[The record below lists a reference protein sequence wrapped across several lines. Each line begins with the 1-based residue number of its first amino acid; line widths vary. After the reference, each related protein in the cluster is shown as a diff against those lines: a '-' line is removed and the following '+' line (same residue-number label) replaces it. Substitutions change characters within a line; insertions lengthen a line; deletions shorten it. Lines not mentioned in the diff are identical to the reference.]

1 MKHIIIIAMSG
12 TLPGR
17 VPVSF
22 NISGKLV
29 LLFSFLISVL
39 ISPDT
44 VYSQITS
51 SSSTSPSLG
60 ISIGSASMEVRAPAN
75 QRKHIMFSLNGYYPL
90 GDKIGMF
97 GEFSYGAWP
106 AVNPDTLPLEWP
118 EWPEELHDLTGIGG
132 KYLELHFGPMLT
144 VGNIWKTHFFSAAL
158 LGVRK
163 YEEKWESYHPYREWP
178 GPVFLTGPTETQFTA
193 EVRLRMAFNRQA
205 TGMMLEAG
213 YVWSSLLAS
222 DSDTPA
228 YTSPDGL
235 RLLIH
240 MPLYPWPYLIER
252 IKPAEFKTPET
263 VYHRGV
269 AGTFLGIVGGIV
281 AIESFYVLHGEKLGK
296 AADYSY
302 AIIAGGIAGSALAI
316 SRARKDFRLAPV
328 AARLTGGAFV
338 AVVESILFNH
348 LFDFN
353 LPNPGLMLTVPLGS
367 MLGEHL
373 LGKN

>member
-1 MKHIIIIAMSG
+1 
-12 TLPGR
+12 
-17 VPVSF
+17 
-22 NISGKLV
+22 
-29 LLFSFLISVL
+29 
-39 ISPDT
+39 
-44 VYSQITS
+44 
-51 SSSTSPSLG
+51 
-60 ISIGSASMEVRAPAN
+60 
-75 QRKHIMFSLNGYYPL
+75 
-90 GDKIGMF
+90 MF

-106 AVNPDTLPLEWP
+106 AVKPSTLPLERI

-132 KYLELHFGPMLT
+132 KYLELHFGPMLA
-144 VGNIWKTHFFSAAL
+144 VGNIWKINIFTAVL
-158 LGVRK
+158 LGARRF
-163 YEEKWESYHPYREWP
+163 EEKWEYSYWYQEYP
-178 GPVFLTGPTETQFTA
+178 GHDFPTGLTETQFTT

-213 YVWSSLLAS
+213 YVWSSLLTS

-252 IKPAEFKTPET
+252 TKPAEFKTPET

-302 AIIAGGIAGSALAI
+302 AIIASGIAGSALAI

-328 AARLTGGAFV
+328 AARLTGGALV
-338 AVVESILFNH
+338 AVVESILFNY

-367 MLGEHL
+367 IFGEHL

>member
-1 MKHIIIIAMSG
+1 
-12 TLPGR
+12 
-17 VPVSF
+17 
-22 NISGKLV
+22 
-29 LLFSFLISVL
+29 
-39 ISPDT
+39 
-44 VYSQITS
+44 
-51 SSSTSPSLG
+51 
-60 ISIGSASMEVRAPAN
+60 
-75 QRKHIMFSLNGYYPL
+75 
-90 GDKIGMF
+90 MF

-106 AVNPDTLPLEWP
+106 AVKPSAMPL
-118 EWPEELHDLTGIGG
+118 EWPEELHFITGMGG
-132 KYLELHFGPMLT
+132 KYFELHLGPMLT
-144 VGNIWKTHFFSAAL
+144 VGNIWKTHFFSVAL

-163 YEEKWESYHPYREWP
+163 FEEKWKSYHPYLEFP
-178 GPVFLTGPTETQFTA
+178 GPVIPPGPTETQFTA

-213 YVWSSLLAS
+213 YVWSSLLTS

-252 IKPAEFKTPET
+252 TKPAEFKTPET

-302 AIIAGGIAGSALAI
+302 AIIASGIAGSALAI

-328 AARLTGGAFV
+328 AARLTGGALV
-338 AVVESILFNH
+338 AVVESILFNY

-367 MLGEHL
+367 IFGEHL